1 MPGKLSSTERLPRRI
16 LIVLDRLHWLWL
28 VLAAPF
34 LLFPSPKRSAFLL
47 IVPGLFLL
55 HWLTNKVSQS
65 GEAAKAQPAPRNLAP
80 ILPSTPLNGP
90 LLLMMVMVLVSLWA
104 SNDIS
109 FSLPKVSGLVL
120 GLGAF
125 FAVVRESEHP
135 HGWLS
140 GLLAFIGI
148 GSAIATLGILGTSN
162 FSNKFVLFIPITSR
176 LPRIFTGLAGAQ
188 AGINSNEVAGALTW
202 LLPVMIAICI
212 GLFFLRKVYP
222 DNNAKSPKKNYAN
235 NFMSSL
241 WVKILCLAVTGFL
254 AAVFLVCQSRGAYF
268 GLIITLIVAVLIL
281 LPPRWRTYCLALMAL
296 VGIALVSFLATHQQ
310 VVGNWL
316 ANSNLVT
323 SAGVSLD
330 TFNGRLEV
338 WSRAIYGI
346 EDFPFTGMGMNIF
359 RNAVQILYPLPNAL
373 SGIDIGHAH
382 NEFLQAALDLGIPGL
397 IAFIA
402 VYINAFWM
410 LGVIWRTNRINP
422 NAAKQQ
428 SWATALLVLGMAGG
442 LFGHLFYGMTDAVA
456 LGAKPGLL
464 LWILLGLIC
473 GLYRRTLIDKP
484 MVKNN
489 AQSIVFEDGAIE

>member
-1 MPGKLSSTERLPRRI
+1 
-16 LIVLDRLHWLWL
+16 
-28 VLAAPF
+28 
-34 LLFPSPKRSAFLL
+34 
-47 IVPGLFLL
+47 
-55 HWLTNKVSQS
+55 
-65 GEAAKAQPAPRNLAP
+65 
-80 ILPSTPLNGP
+80 
-90 LLLMMVMVLVSLWA
+90 
-104 SNDIS
+104 
-109 FSLPKVSGLVL
+109 
-120 GLGAF
+120 
-125 FAVVRESEHP
+125 
-135 HGWLS
+135 
-140 GLLAFIGI
+140 
-148 GSAIATLGILGTSN
+148 
-162 FSNKFVLFIPITSR
+162 
-176 LPRIFTGLAGAQ
+176 
-188 AGINSNEVAGALTW
+188 
-202 LLPVMIAICI
+202 
-212 GLFFLRKVYP
+212 
-222 DNNAKSPKKNYAN
+222 
-235 NFMSSL
+235 
-241 WVKILCLAVTGFL
+241 
-254 AAVFLVCQSRGAYF
+254 
-268 GLIITLIVAVLIL
+268 
-281 LPPRWRTYCLALMAL
+281 MAL

-402 VYINAFWM
+402 IYINAFWM

-428 SWATALLVLGMAGG
+428 SWVTALLVLGMAGG